1 MNKESLRKDKHI
13 MEIKSSLM
21 QSRQLEVELKEA
33 YRVIC
38 FYEGKMQTYEKE
50 LKRCEI
56 AIGSTSADAA
66 DKI

>member
-1 MNKESLRKDKHI
+1 M
-13 MEIKSSLM
+13 KSSVL
-21 QSRQLEVELKEA
+21 QSRQLEIELKEA

-38 FYEGKMQTYEKE
+38 FYEGKMQSYEKE

-56 AIGSTSADAA
+56 AIGATNVDAA